1 MPNFSSFRWEITE
14 IYRQG
19 RSSRNSRYTEKLDRL
34 PIWLSNTCHGTST
47 LQICKLMDRSTCLPI
62 SEAPRM
68 FWNTSEETAF
78 PELNQKLIVYILFNN
93 IFFQIHILLQISCHF
108 LFMLHALAGR
118 NLHLMKKQTSIWK
131 VKQAEE
137 RFNPELVA
145 RVENQGSSRF
155 VGSKWNGRL
164 FGKWSYT
171 RVKWPIDEEPK

>member
-1 MPNFSSFRWEITE
+1 MLLGTLNMSIRLSNKAWFTPFGDKFGMLCISESVNQGQW
-14 IYRQG
+14 QG

-47 LQICKLMDRSTCLPI
+47 LQICKLIDRSTCLPI

-108 LFMLHALAGR
+108 LFMLHSLAGIYTLWR
-118 NLHLMKKQTSIWK
+118 IKHQYEKLSKLKKDLIQS
-131 VKQAEE
+131 
-137 RFNPELVA
+137 
-145 RVENQGSSRF
+145 
-155 VGSKWNGRL
+155 
-164 FGKWSYT
+164 
-171 RVKWPIDEEPK
+171 

>member
-1 MPNFSSFRWEITE
+1 MTFHCLNLYLMTKLIIKRWCAPYSCDLWYFWNEMITH
-14 IYRQG
+14 QG

-78 PELNQKLIVYILFNN
+78 PELNLKLIVYMLFNN

-108 LFMLHALAGR
+108 LFMLHALAGIYTLWR
-118 NLHLMKKQTSIWK
+118 SKHQYEKLSKLKKDLIQS
-131 VKQAEE
+131 
-137 RFNPELVA
+137 
-145 RVENQGSSRF
+145 
-155 VGSKWNGRL
+155 
-164 FGKWSYT
+164 
-171 RVKWPIDEEPK
+171 

>member
-1 MPNFSSFRWEITE
+1 MDVGLLLLVVTLSSSFLQLIAFMGE
-14 IYRQG
+14 YQG

-108 LFMLHALAGR
+108 LFMSHALAG
-118 NLHLMKKQTSIWK
+118 I
-131 VKQAEE
+131 
-137 RFNPELVA
+137 
-145 RVENQGSSRF
+145 
-155 VGSKWNGRL
+155 
-164 FGKWSYT
+164 YT
-171 RVKWPIDEEPK
+171 RSTIIWRSKHQYEKLSKLKKDLIQS